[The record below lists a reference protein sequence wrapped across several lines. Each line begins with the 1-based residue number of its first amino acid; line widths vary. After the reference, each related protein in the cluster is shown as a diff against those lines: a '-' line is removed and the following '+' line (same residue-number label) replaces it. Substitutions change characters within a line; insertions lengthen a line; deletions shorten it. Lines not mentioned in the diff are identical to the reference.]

1 MKKLLATMLALVCA
15 VGMSMTVLAG
25 EDGPVSSDPSST
37 VEDPL
42 EDKYMDASAEDN
54 TVTITKNYQL
64 TNAGTV
70 SPAETFSFTIERTR
84 VSDAAA
90 GVTKENMPCPKIGS
104 VTYAKGEA
112 GSVTSSKDITVTL
125 PAYTSVG
132 VYTYTIKE
140 VIPALPTAGVT
151 YRTEDIT
158 LVITVVEVKG
168 KKVVAA
174 VHCETPMDASNKVDN
189 KDDVIID
196 GTKTDTF
203 VNTYS
208 AGNVEITK
216 VVTGNLGDKTK
227 YFDVTITL
235 ALDSSKDYSGV
246 SITANGSALS
256 WRDTDGTT
264 TNPTTINVNNPTAIF
279 HIKDGETVVISN
291 IPYGVTY
298 TVTETDYSD
307 YTETIGRPVDVDA
320 DKDGITVAVNK
331 IDSAK
336 ESVTV
341 TNHKQGEVDTGI
353 NLDNMPYIVLLGI
366 AAAGMILFLARK
378 RVND

>member
-15 VGMSMTVLAG
+15 VGMSITALAV
-25 EDGPVSSDPSST
+25 DGAASTPSDPSST
-37 VEDPL
+37 TSSEPEYNYLPADGT
-42 EDKYMDASAEDN
+42 A
-54 TVTITKNYQL
+54 TVTITKDYQL

-70 SPAETFSFTIERTR
+70 SPAETFSFTIERTS
-84 VSDAAA
+84 VSDAAD
-90 GVTKENMPCPKIGS
+90 GVTVVNMPLPTIGT

-112 GSVTSSKDITVTL
+112 GSTTSSKDITVTL

-140 VIPALPTAGVT
+140 VIPTLPTAGVT

-158 LVITVVEVKG
+158 LVITVVEVNG

-235 ALDSSKDYSGV
+235 ALDPTKDYSGV

-264 TNPTTINVNNPTAIF
+264 PNPTTINVNNPTATF

-320 DKDGITVAVNK
+320 DKDGITVEVYK

>member
-15 VGMSMTVLAG
+15 VGMSITALAVDG
-25 EDGPVSSDPSST
+25 EKTPSVPSST
-37 VEDPL
+37 VSPVDPL
-42 EDKYMDASAEDN
+42 EGKYMDASLTTN
-54 TVTITKNYQL
+54 TVTITKDYQL
-64 TNAGTV
+64 TNADTV
-70 SPAETFSFTIERTR
+70 SPAETFSFSIERTS
-84 VSDAAA
+84 VSDAAD
-90 GVTKENMPCPKIGS
+90 GITKDNMPIPTIGTVS
-104 VTYAKGEA
+104 YTKGEA
-112 GSVTSSKDITVTL
+112 GSATSSKDITVTL

-140 VIPALPTAGVT
+140 VIPTRPTAGVT
-151 YRTEDIT
+151 YRTDDIT
-158 LVITVVEVKG
+158 LVITVVEVNG

-174 VHCETPMDASNKVDN
+174 VHCETP
-189 KDDVIID
+189 KDVSYIEEGPTID

-235 ALDSSKDYSGV
+235 TLDSNKDYSGV
-246 SITANGSALS
+246 SITANGDELS
-256 WRDTDGTT
+256 WKGTNDE
-264 TNPTTINVNNPTAIF
+264 TNPTSIDLTTTTSATF

-307 YTETIGRPVDVDA
+307 YTETIARPVDVDA
-320 DKDGITVAVNK
+320 NKDGIAVYT

>member
-15 VGMSMTVLAG
+15 VGMSITALAV
-25 EDGPVSSDPSST
+25 DGAASTPSDPSST
-37 VEDPL
+37 TSSEPEYNYLPADGT
-42 EDKYMDASAEDN
+42 A
-54 TVTITKNYQL
+54 TVTITKDYQL

-70 SPAETFSFTIERTR
+70 SPAETFYFSIERTS
-84 VSDAAA
+84 VSDAAD
-90 GVTKENMPCPKIGS
+90 GVTVVNMPLPTIGN
-104 VTYAKGEA
+104 VAYNAGDA
-112 GSVTSSKDITVTL
+112 GSANAKKNITVAL
-125 PAYTSVG
+125 PEYTSVG
-132 VYTYTIKE
+132 IYTYTIKE
-140 VIPALPTAGVT
+140 IIPGTADTALKDKKPTAGVT

-158 LVITVVEVKG
+158 LVITVVEVNG

-174 VHCETPMDASNKVDN
+174 VHCENPVDTSNKN
-189 KDDVIID
+189 
-196 GTKTDTF
+196 GTKTSEF

-235 ALDSSKDYSGV
+235 TLDSTKDYSGV
-246 SITANGSALS
+246 SITANGDELS
-256 WRDTDGTT
+256 WKDANNG
-264 TNPTTINVNNPTAIF
+264 TNPTSIDLTTTTSATF
-279 HIKDGETVVISN
+279 HIKDGETVEISN

-298 TVTETDYSD
+298 TVTEADYASEGYDKAEYAFTD
-307 YTETIGRPVDVDA
+307 T
-320 DKDGITVAVNK
+320 DKECTVK
-331 IDSAK
+331 TIDSAL
-336 ESVTV
+336 ETV
-341 TNHKQGEVDTGI
+341 TITNNKTGEVDTGI